1 MGEARAVK
9 PQSAK
14 GWAMDIS
21 AVLKAVL
28 GPNRFPISVADVALE
43 LSSKW
48 FPNDPLT
55 LVKGAALPGFDGALL
70 PAPPGER
77 GWGIFYNSAVTSK
90 GRINF
95 TLAHEFGHYLLHRLA
110 FPAGMQCSQQDM
122 WRWDPAYKQVEDE
135 ANTFAAYL
143 LMPFSDYRQQIDAQ
157 EVATFDLLSQCAE
170 RYEVSL
176 IAATLRW
183 LAYTER
189 RAVLTLSRDGFILW
203 SRSSE
208 SAWKTGA
215 YLKTAGLV
223 IPVPARSVAAQPSS
237 FADPRRGVDLGPGV
251 WFKES
256 CREMSVVSENYDF
269 TISLIHLES
278 RADRSFD
285 DDGPEPPTLDA
296 RIRQR
301 HGL

>member
-1 MGEARAVK
+1 M
-9 PQSAK
+9 
-14 GWAMDIS
+14 
-21 AVLKAVL
+21 
-28 GPNRFPISVADVALE
+28 
-43 LSSKW
+43 
-48 FPNDPLT
+48 
-55 LVKGAALPGFDGALL
+55 
-70 PAPPGER
+70 
-77 GWGIFYNSAVTSK
+77 
-90 GRINF
+90 
-95 TLAHEFGHYLLHRLA
+95 
-110 FPAGMQCSQQDM
+110 
-122 WRWDPAYKQVEDE
+122 
-135 ANTFAAYL
+135 
-143 LMPFSDYRQQIDAQ
+143 
-157 EVATFDLLSQCAE
+157 
-170 RYEVSL
+170 SL

-223 IPVPARSVAAQPSS
+223 IPVPERSVAARPSS

-269 TISLIHLES
+269 AISLIHLES
-278 RADRSFD
+278 RANRSFD
-285 DDGPEPPTLDA
+285 DDGPEPETLDA